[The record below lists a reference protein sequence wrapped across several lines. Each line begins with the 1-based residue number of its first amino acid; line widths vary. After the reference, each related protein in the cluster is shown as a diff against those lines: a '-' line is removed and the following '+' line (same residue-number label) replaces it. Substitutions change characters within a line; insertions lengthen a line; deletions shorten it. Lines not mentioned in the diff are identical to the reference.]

1 MTNIFQSHKS
11 KIVPSLSGYYTDSD
25 SEMTSTLASLSADAS
40 TSAAAAGLMMIGGD
54 VSPTNGGSRGPYE
67 RAWTTDAT
75 RALVHIRGSMEEKFN
90 DSRCKRTKLWSQVAK
105 QLYKLGY
112 KYNSAKVQKKWHNIL
127 ITYNKNLNKKYATGY
142 VHWEFF
148 EEMFKYLQ
156 GKRATVLTTS
166 TVTSSSSSLN
176 QPSTTSHVPCNNGSN
191 GSNSS
196 LIPQEDIPYEPDR
209 RIKTEYAGNDIE
221 HDDDRESSSSPMEM
235 LPLEIT
241 HDEEKHNPHSPTQ
254 DKEYDM
260 NGEQISPL
268 PAMGVTGPMP
278 LVPPPEEV
286 NHIENWW
293 KEYLEQKLDVEREK
307 IDLQREMHR
316 DMMAFNKM
324 SLIQQEKL
332 ERIKI
337 EAINSLTGTLQKFV
351 EVKNRHKN

>member
-1 MTNIFQSHKS
+1 
-11 KIVPSLSGYYTDSD
+11 
-25 SEMTSTLASLSADAS
+25 MTSTLASLSADAS

-166 TVTSSSSSLN
+166 TVTSSSSSHH
-176 QPSTTSHVPCNNGSN
+176 QPSTTSSSHIPCNINGSN

-196 LIPQEDIPYEPDR
+196 LIPQEDISYEPDR
-209 RIKTEYAGNDIE
+209 RIKTEYHHNDLE
-221 HDDDRESSSSPMEM
+221 NDDERESSSSPMEM

-241 HDEEKHNPHSPTQ
+241 HDDDKHEHDPHSPTQ

-260 NGEQISPL
+260 NGGRNLSL
-268 PAMGVTGPMP
+268 PPTGVTGPIP
-278 LVPPPEEV
+278 INPPPEDV

-293 KEYLEQKLDVEREK
+293 KEYLEQKLDIEREK
-307 IDLQREMHR
+307 VDLQRQMHR
-316 DMMAFNKM
+316 DMMSFNKM

-351 EVKNRHKN
+351 EVKNRNKN

>member
-1 MTNIFQSHKS
+1 
-11 KIVPSLSGYYTDSD
+11 
-25 SEMTSTLASLSADAS
+25 MTSTLASLSADAS

-54 VSPTNGGSRGPYE
+54 MSPTNGGSRGPYE

-166 TVTSSSSSLN
+166 TVTSSSSSQH
-176 QPSTTSHVPCNNGSN
+176 QPSTTSHVPCNSGSN

-196 LIPQEDIPYEPDR
+196 LIPQEEMPYEPDR
-209 RIKTEYAGNDIE
+209 RIKTEYPLNDLE

-241 HDEEKHNPHSPTQ
+241 HDDEKHDPHLPTQ
-254 DKEYDM
+254 DNKYDM
-260 NGEQISPL
+260 NGEPNLPL
-268 PAMGVTGPMP
+268 PPTGVSASFSHI
-278 LVPPPEEV
+278 PPSEEV
-286 NHIENWW
+286 NHIESWW

-351 EVKNRHKN
+351 EVKNRNKN

>member
-1 MTNIFQSHKS
+1 MFT
-11 KIVPSLSGYYTDSD
+11 GYYTDDSD

-40 TSAAAAGLMMIGGD
+40 TSAAAAGLMMISGD
-54 VSPTNGGSRGPYE
+54 VSPTNCGSRGPYE

-148 EEMFKYLQ
+148 EEMYKYLQ
-156 GKRATVLTTS
+156 GKRASLIGTS
-166 TVTSSSSSLN
+166 TVTSSSSLH
-176 QPSTTSHVPCNNGSN
+176 QAATTTSSNN
-191 GSNSS
+191 NSGNLNNS
-196 LIPQEDIPYEPDR
+196 PDDMLLRDDLPYEPER
-209 RIKTEYAGNDIE
+209 RIKTEYSINDSE
-221 HDDDRESSSSPMEM
+221 NNDLESNSSPMEE

-241 HDEEKHNPHSPTQ
+241 HDDEKQQQSCSPIPSKDINLNGKHNSLPHQSRNFSLQ
-254 DKEYDM
+254 
-260 NGEQISPL
+260 
-268 PAMGVTGPMP
+268 
-278 LVPPPEEV
+278 EEGSFL
-286 NHIENWW
+286 ENCW
-293 KEYLEQKLDVEREK
+293 KEYFEQKLDLEREK
-307 IDLQREMHR
+307 IDLQREIHR
-316 DMMAFNKM
+316 DMMNFNKM

-332 ERIKI
+332 ERNKI

-351 EVKNRHKN
+351 EVKNRNKN